1 MISLCRKDVLR
12 NHYFI
17 PVLSVID
24 LIYIVTYF
32 VPEKIF
38 YEVHR
43 GTQGIYA
50 LGIALLIPFLLYMR
64 YGDDNAGI
72 IENVIRPNVLDIRKY
87 YIYYLCWILILV
99 LGFAAAAAVATA
111 FPSNGSP
118 AGSLLLTA
126 DILILSVTLIQLFV
140 VLLGIVKKFIYV
152 FLAYL
157 LCILALLLINAPDSF
172 LWFIYE
178 PEVEGLMLNHWIGKG
193 VLLLIVTML
202 NCARILFVR
211 LSTSGYSAIEK
222 CK

>member
-12 NHYFI
+12 NYYFI

-32 VPEKIF
+32 VPERIF

-43 GTQGIYA
+43 GTQGVYA

-64 YGDDNAGI
+64 YGDDNTGI
-72 IENVIRPNVLDIRKY
+72 IENVIRPKVLDIRKY
-87 YIYYLCWILILV
+87 YMYYLCWMLILI
-99 LGFAAAAAVATA
+99 LGFAAAAAVAA
-111 FPSNGSP
+111 VFSANGSP
-118 AGSLLLTA
+118 ARSLLYIA

-140 VLLGIVKKFIYV
+140 VLQGIVKKFFYA

-193 VLLLIVTML
+193 ILLFIVTAL
-202 NCARILFVR
+202 NGGRIMFIQSR
-211 LSTSGYSAIEK
+211 YNK
-222 CK
+222 

>member
-12 NHYFI
+12 NYYFI

-32 VPEKIF
+32 VPERIF

-43 GTQGIYA
+43 GTQGAYA

-64 YGDDNAGI
+64 YGDDNTGI
-72 IENVIRPNVLDIRKY
+72 IENVIRPKILDIRKY
-87 YIYYLCWILILV
+87 YIYYLCWILILI
-99 LGFAAAAAVATA
+99 LGFAAAAAVAAA
-111 FPSNGSP
+111 FPDNGSP
-118 AGSLLLTA
+118 AGSLLFTA

-152 FLAYL
+152 FWAYL

-193 VLLLIVTML
+193 ILLLIVTAL
-202 NCARILFVR
+202 NGGRILFDTLYNRKV
-211 LSTSGYSAIEK
+211 
-222 CK
+222 

>member
-43 GTQGIYA
+43 GTQGVYA
-50 LGIALLIPFLLYMR
+50 LGIALLIPFLLYKR
-64 YGDDNAGI
+64 YGDDNTGI
-72 IENVIRPNVLDIRKY
+72 IENVIRPKVLDIRKY
-87 YIYYLCWILILV
+87 YMYYLCWMLILI
-99 LGFAAAAAVATA
+99 LGFAATAAVAA
-111 FPSNGSP
+111 VFSANASP
-118 AGSLLLTA
+118 ARSLLFTA
-126 DILILSVTLIQLFV
+126 DILVLSVTLIQLFV
-140 VLLGIVKKFIYV
+140 VLLGIVKKFFYA

-193 VLLLIVTML
+193 ILLFIVTAL
-202 NCARILFVR
+202 NGGRILFIR
-211 LSTSGYSAIEK
+211 SRYSK
-222 CK
+222 